1 MAFGPA
7 KLDGD
12 VLAVDVAGL
21 FQTNPKARNIVR
33 KWLRRGAVEEPNYRQ
48 SALLRTR
55 RERPR
60 YGGAAD
66 KCECDEFPS
75 PHGFAPRRGLHR
87 VQREY
92 HILDRESCRSS
103 TRAGQASCPLW
114 VISGHSCAVRRCLLY
129 PQKRTLPQ
137 RKQMSA
143 LCQKQT

>member
-12 VLAVDVAGL
+12 VLAVDIAGL

-33 KWLRRGAVEEPNYRQ
+33 KWLRRGAVEEPNHRQ

-55 RERPR
+55 SERPR

-75 PHGFAPRRGLHR
+75 PHGFARAEDSVGYKKTITFWIENRAVLPPERARPHVRFGSKADIEGLH
-87 VQREY
+87 
-92 HILDRESCRSS
+92 S
-103 TRAGQASCPLW
+103 
-114 VISGHSCAVRRCLLY
+114 
-129 PQKRTLPQ
+129 
-137 RKQMSA
+137 MSA
-143 LCQKQT
+143 LPPKADIAEPRK

>member
-12 VLAVDVAGL
+12 VLAVDIAGL

-55 RERPR
+55 SERPR

-66 KCECDEFPS
+66 KCEPS
-75 PHGFAPRRGLHR
+75 MLAGRAPPARNPMRQTLPDCCARAVIGHTDTAPPNVAINSRRLIR
-87 VQREY
+87 
-92 HILDRESCRSS
+92 S
-103 TRAGQASCPLW
+103 TRRQAIGMMQEW
-114 VISGHSCAVRRCLLY
+114 SGRAF
-129 PQKRTLPQ
+129 
-137 RKQMSA
+137 
-143 LCQKQT
+143 